1 LFCCYE
7 GVFTF
12 MKTNDK
18 NYDEILL
25 AMINENTV
33 DKIIEFLTDY
43 LSLLGA
49 S

>member
-1 LFCCYE
+1 
-7 GVFTF
+7 

-25 AMINENTV
+25 TMINENTI
-33 DKIIEFLTDY
+33 DIILEFLTDF
-43 LSLLGA
+43 LLTLEA

>member
-1 LFCCYE
+1 
-7 GVFTF
+7 

-25 AMINENTV
+25 AMINEDNADV
-33 DKIIEFLTDY
+33 IIEFLTDY
-43 LSLLGA
+43 LSSLEA

>member
-1 LFCCYE
+1 
-7 GVFTF
+7 

-25 AMINENTV
+25 AMINENTI
-33 DKIIEFLTDY
+33 DMIIEFLTDY
-43 LSLLGA
+43 LSSLEA